1 MKGYPIF
8 RFLLFLLFLFVMI
21 AGVFVWKSYHAS
33 LLEKKIY
40 QQSSAAPSAPL
51 IERKLFSFP
60 NHSLQVLEEEFTNLV
75 SHIVPSVVSITSMD
89 APSCET
95 VLREFFGF
103 THDLTSSS
111 NKMGSGIIV
120 SKSGDIITNW
130 HVIKDAIEV
139 TVQLDDGRSLAAK
152 LVGFDEQADIAIL
165 NIQADHL
172 TPIAFGNSD
181 LVKVGQKVVAVGNPF
196 GLQETVTEGIISA
209 KGRRALNEPSYEFF
223 QTSALINPGNSGG
236 PLVNIHGEV
245 VGINNFII
253 SRSGGAEG
261 LGFAIPSNVVRKIY
275 NDITRYGHVIN
286 PWFGVVLCALKKPL
300 ARASGAVIAGVLLN
314 SPAEKA
320 GINIGDVITDFN
332 NHSIKDSL
340 DLRRCVEQTKTGE
353 CVPLTIQRYGRI
365 LSLSITI
372 EEEPSPN
379 ISH

>member
-1 MKGYPIF
+1 MKGYKII

-21 AGVFVWKSYHAS
+21 AGLLVWKSYHAS

-40 QQSSAAPSAPL
+40 QQPSAPPSAPL

-75 SHIVPSVVSITSMD
+75 SHIVPSVVSITSLD
-89 APSCET
+89 APSYET

-103 THDLTSSS
+103 THDSTSSS

-120 SKSGDIITNW
+120 SKRGDIITNW

-152 LVGFDEQADIAIL
+152 LVGCDEKADVAIL

-196 GLQETVTEGIISA
+196 GLQETVTDGIISA

-245 VGINNFII
+245 IGINNFII

-261 LGFAIPSNVVRKIY
+261 LGFAIPSNVVRRIY
-275 NDITRYGHVIN
+275 NDITMYGHVIN
-286 PWFGVVLCALKKPL
+286 PWFGVVLCALNKPL
-300 ARASGAVIAGVLLN
+300 TRTSGAVIAGVLLN

-320 GINIGDVITDFN
+320 GINIGDVITAFN
-332 NHSIKDSL
+332 NHSIKNSL
-340 DLRRCVEQTKTGE
+340 DLRRCVEQTKIGE
-353 CVPLTIQRYGRI
+353 HVALTIQRCGRVV
-365 LSLSITI
+365 SLTATM
-372 EEEPSPN
+372 EEEP
-379 ISH
+379 HCRRQ

>member
-1 MKGYPIF
+1 MKGYKII

-21 AGVFVWKSYHAS
+21 AGLLVWKSYHAS

-40 QQSSAAPSAPL
+40 QQPSAPPSAPL

-89 APSCET
+89 APSYET

-103 THDLTSSS
+103 THDSTSSS
-111 NKMGSGIIV
+111 NKMGSGMIV
-120 SKSGDIITNW
+120 SKRGDIITNW

-139 TVQLDDGRSLAAK
+139 IVQLDDGRSLAAK
-152 LVGFDEQADIAIL
+152 LVGCDEKADVAIL

-196 GLQETVTEGIISA
+196 GLQETVTDGIISA

-245 VGINNFII
+245 IGINNFII

-261 LGFAIPSNVVRKIY
+261 LGFAIPSNVVRRIY
-275 NDITRYGHVIN
+275 NDITMYGHVIN
-286 PWFGVVLCALKKPL
+286 PWFGVVLCALNKPL
-300 ARASGAVIAGVLLN
+300 TRTSGAVIAGVLLN

-320 GINIGDVITDFN
+320 GINIGDVITAFN
-332 NHSIKDSL
+332 NHSIKNSL
-340 DLRRCVEQTKTGE
+340 DLRRCVEQTKIGE
-353 CVPLTIQRYGRI
+353 HVALTIQRCGRVV
-365 LSLSITI
+365 SLTATM
-372 EEEPSPN
+372 EEEP
-379 ISH
+379 HCRRHE

>member
-1 MKGYPIF
+1 M
-8 RFLLFLLFLFVMI
+8 
-21 AGVFVWKSYHAS
+21 
-33 LLEKKIY
+33 
-40 QQSSAAPSAPL
+40 
-51 IERKLFSFP
+51 
-60 NHSLQVLEEEFTNLV
+60 
-75 SHIVPSVVSITSMD
+75 
-89 APSCET
+89 
-95 VLREFFGF
+95 
-103 THDLTSSS
+103 
-111 NKMGSGIIV
+111 
-120 SKSGDIITNW
+120 
-130 HVIKDAIEV
+130 
-139 TVQLDDGRSLAAK
+139 
-152 LVGFDEQADIAIL
+152 
-165 NIQADHL
+165 
-172 TPIAFGNSD
+172 
-181 LVKVGQKVVAVGNPF
+181 
-196 GLQETVTEGIISA
+196 
-209 KGRRALNEPSYEFF
+209 
-223 QTSALINPGNSGG
+223 
-236 PLVNIHGEV
+236 NIHGEV

-275 NDITRYGHVIN
+275 NDIIRHGHVIN
-286 PWFGVVLCALKKPL
+286 PWFGVVLCAFKKPL